1 MPWHIQHPSIVQ
13 GLVDS
18 GHLSAREAMGVES
31 EVADYSARLLV
42 TSNRRVWVP
51 LLESV
56 SDEERD
62 EVVAATMRIIRVAVR
77 LSDRL
82 RAKDTNSAN
91 AKAQLIEHA
100 TRSWLCSMVPLFC
113 EYLDDSQRQ
122 HISDSANERLFRKD
136 AA

>member
-13 GLVDS
+13 SLVDK
-18 GHLSAREAMGVES
+18 GLLSAREAMAVES

-51 LLESV
+51 LLEST

-62 EVVAATMRIIRVAVR
+62 EVVAATVGIIRIATR

-82 RAKDTNSAN
+82 RAKDTNLAN
-91 AKAQLIEHA
+91 AKATLIEHA
-100 TRSWLCSMVPLFC
+100 TRSWLWSMVPLYC
-113 EYLDDSQRQ
+113 EYLNEGQRQ
-122 HISDSANERLFRKD
+122 QISSSANERLFRKE